1 MQPVSSTPDREFEHM
16 ETVDNPLQPGGR
28 KLVLLVAKMGGGTM
42 ERAYAGRW
50 LYRVRRAGSTGPH
63 GVLAEGDDLNTPNPK
78 THREALRLLEDF
90 LPDLLSS
97 RD

>member
-1 MQPVSSTPDREFEHM
+1 MQSVSTVPDRDFEHM

-50 LYRVRRAGSTGPH
+50 LYRVRRAGSTGAQ

-78 THREALRLLEDF
+78 THREALRPLEDF

>member
-28 KLVLLVAKMGGGTM
+28 KLTLLIAKAGGGTM
-42 ERAYAGRW
+42 DRAYAGRW
-50 LYRVRRAGSTGPH
+50 LYRVRRAGSTGAQ

-78 THREALRLLEDF
+78 THRQALRLLEDF
-90 LPDLLSS
+90 LPDILSS